1 MTKAERI
8 FQNTRYECKRHIIAW
23 GYEENVGFN
32 TVIYADDETVCKR
45 TLNDITARLERAKKM
60 LKIDVKL
67 GVLKNEEA
75 KLEAQ
80 VLKMVE
86 KTIEN
91 TVR

>member
-8 FQNTRYECKRHIIAW
+8 YNNTRKECKKHINAW

-45 TLNDITARLERAKKM
+45 TLNEITAHLERAKKM
-60 LKIDVKL
+60 LIIDVKL
-67 GVLKNEEA
+67 GVLTSEEA

>member
-1 MTKAERI
+1 MTKAGRI
-8 FQNTRYECKRHIIAW
+8 YNKTRFECKQHIKAW
-23 GYEENVGFN
+23 GYEESVGFS
-32 TVIYADDETVCKR
+32 TVIYDDDETVCKR
-45 TLNDITARLERAKKM
+45 TLNEMTALLERAKKM

-67 GVLKNEEA
+67 GVISREEA
-75 KLEAQ
+75 ILEAQ

>member
-8 FQNTRYECKRHIIAW
+8 YNDTRFECKQHIKAW
-23 GYEENVGFN
+23 GYEENVGFSS
-32 TVIYADDETVCKR
+32 VIYGDDETVSKR
-45 TLNDITARLERAKKM
+45 TLNEMTALLERAKKM

-67 GVLKNEEA
+67 GVVSREEA
-75 KLEAQ
+75 ILEAQ